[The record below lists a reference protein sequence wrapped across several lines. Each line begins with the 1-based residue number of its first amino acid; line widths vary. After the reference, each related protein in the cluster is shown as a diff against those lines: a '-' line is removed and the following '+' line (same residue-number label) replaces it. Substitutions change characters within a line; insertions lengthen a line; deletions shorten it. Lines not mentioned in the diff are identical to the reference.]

1 MAFFENLEL
10 AFADDDTRES
20 YSKFRKQYPW
30 ATYDD
35 WWNAQ
40 AAAISGNEEWHP
52 ANDPEFMER
61 GSRSRR
67 GGSSGYADES
77 DRRSGS
83 SQTEIRTRR
92 RV

>member
-1 MAFFENLEL
+1 MAIFENLEL

-20 YSKFRKQYPW
+20 YTKFKRQYPW
-30 ATYDD
+30 ATYED

-61 GSRSRR
+61 GYSF
-67 GGSSGYADES
+67 GEGSDYSDVS
-77 DRRSGS
+77 DRKTSYAH
-83 SQTEIRTRR
+83 TEIRTRR
-92 RV
+92 RI

>member
-1 MAFFENLEL
+1 MAIFENLEL

-20 YSKFRKQYPW
+20 YTKFKRQYPW

-40 AAAISGNEEWHP
+40 AAVISGNEEWHP

-61 GSRSRR
+61 GYSFR
-67 GGSSGYADES
+67 GGSGYSDVSDRTSGYS
-77 DRRSGS
+77 R
-83 SQTEIRTRR
+83 TEIRTRR